1 MNCLETVISS
11 THAASIMGDFLQS
24 RPAADKGQFSKHV
37 LARFAVAA
45 IRKSLDSRE
54 IQHCTS
60 GTEDLPRKTV
70 SPVVTKLFMVQ
81 RALKF
86 VHLFFSGY
94 VISKLEDE
102 RRCRSSARK
111 ICMTMRWAELHDEHE
126 IICYNVKHS
135 FNISVGGF
143 QCIVCCFC
151 RTDPTVPSS

>member
-1 MNCLETVISS
+1 MNCLETVNSS

-24 RPAADKGQFSKHV
+24 RPTADKGQFSKHV

-45 IRKSLDSRE
+45 IRKSLDSQD
-54 IQHCTS
+54 IQYCTS
-60 GTEDLPRKTV
+60 GTEKLPRKTV
-70 SPVVTKLFMVQ
+70 SPVADQV
-81 RALKF
+81 
-86 VHLFFSGY
+86 VHGSKSFEICSLIFSGY
-94 VISKLEDE
+94 VTSQLEDE

-126 IICYNVKHS
+126 TICYNVKHS

-151 RTDPTVPSS
+151 RTDPTAPSS